1 MAYFRIPPTPQ
12 NRQPVNPHPKAAG
25 GRPIYPFVR
34 LAAALALMTI
44 GAAPMYGS
52 IMILGPLAQE
62 FGVSRGLASL
72 PYMLFM
78 IGFGL
83 GGVAIGRLTDR
94 LGIMLPALLSAFVLS
109 GGLVLAARAGG
120 VWEVAVWFGL
130 LAGIG
135 ASATF
140 GPLVADISHWFVRR
154 RGLAMAIAISGSYV
168 AGAIWP
174 PVMQNLID
182 SDGWRVALGDIGLF
196 ALVAMLPLAMLLY
209 RRPPELASGELA
221 GEALAERPLG
231 FSRLTLQGLICCA
244 GIGCCAAMSMPQV
257 HIVPYVGDLDIAAA
271 RGAEMLALMLGFGVI
286 SRLGSGWISDRIG
299 GLRTL
304 LLGSVA
310 QCLVLAAF
318 MLAEELTT
326 FYALSIAFGL
336 AQGGIVP
343 SYAMIVRRYFPAGE
357 AGWRISLALL
367 FTVIGMALGGWMA
380 GALYDLTDSYTI
392 SFLNAIGF
400 NLMNM
405 AIAVLLLRRR
415 GRGPGL
421 SPAAA

>member
-1 MAYFRIPPTPQ
+1 M
-12 NRQPVNPHPKAAG
+12 NPLPKAAD
-25 GRPIYPFVR
+25 GRPIYPLVR
-34 LAAALALMTI
+34 LFAALALMTI
-44 GAAPMYGS
+44 GASPMYGS

-62 FGVSRGLASL
+62 FGISRGLASV
-72 PYMLFM
+72 PYVLFM
-78 IGFGL
+78 FGFGL

-94 LGIMLPALLSAFVLS
+94 WGVMLPALLSVLVLS
-109 GGLVLAARAGG
+109 GGLVLASRAGS
-120 VWEVAVWFGL
+120 VWEIAIWFGV
-130 LAGIG
+130 LAGVG

-140 GPLVADISHWFVRR
+140 GPLVADISHWFHRR

-168 AGAIWP
+168 AGAVWP
-174 PVMQNLID
+174 PIMQKLID
-182 SDGWRVALGDIGLF
+182 TEGWRGALGDIGVF
-196 ALVAMLPLAMLLY
+196 ALLAMLPLAALLY
-209 RRPPELASGELA
+209 RRTPELAAGELG
-221 GEALAERPLG
+221 GESLAARPLG
-231 FSRLTLQGLICCA
+231 FSPLTLQGLICCA

-257 HIVPYVGDLDIAAA
+257 HIVPYVGDLGIAAK

-380 GALYDLTDSYTI
+380 GALYDLTGSYTI

-405 AIAVLLLRRR
+405 AIAVILLKRR
-415 GRGPGL
+415 GRGSGL

>member
-1 MAYFRIPPTPQ
+1 
-12 NRQPVNPHPKAAG
+12 
-25 GRPIYPFVR
+25 
-34 LAAALALMTI
+34 
-44 GAAPMYGS
+44 
-52 IMILGPLAQE
+52 
-62 FGVSRGLASL
+62 
-72 PYMLFM
+72 
-78 IGFGL
+78 
-83 GGVAIGRLTDR
+83 
-94 LGIMLPALLSAFVLS
+94 
-109 GGLVLAARAGG
+109 
-120 VWEVAVWFGL
+120 
-130 LAGIG
+130 
-135 ASATF
+135 
-140 GPLVADISHWFVRR
+140 
-154 RGLAMAIAISGSYV
+154 
-168 AGAIWP
+168 
-174 PVMQNLID
+174 
-182 SDGWRVALGDIGLF
+182 
-196 ALVAMLPLAMLLY
+196 
-209 RRPPELASGELA
+209 LA

-380 GALYDLTDSYTI
+380 GALYDLTGSYTI